1 MLLLTRSA
9 LGSIAGVALTLIPSL
24 RAQTSEEIASVAR
37 TVLPALVP
45 PGQQNQ
51 HHLLLQAGTY
61 TRIVVEPH
69 NCDLVV
75 AVSEH
80 DGDGPSQLRTPYG
93 TRNYITFSLLAVK
106 AETAK
111 LTIGTEKGTQTV
123 GSYQIRILEVRPSEP
138 ADAKAIQAQRLFIES
153 EALKEGTKQDR
164 ERALENLRSAAATLQ
179 SIGRADDRG
188 EALRQMGRVLMDLN
202 ESPKALQVLNEALAL
217 SKAQESAADEAST
230 LNLLGEAEFN
240 LGNTDRSH
248 PPGPTGSSPAR
259 RSPPPPCP
267 VCRRG

>member
-1 MLLLTRSA
+1 
-9 LGSIAGVALTLIPSL
+9 
-24 RAQTSEEIASVAR
+24 
-37 TVLPALVP
+37 
-45 PGQQNQ
+45 
-51 HHLLLQAGTY
+51 
-61 TRIVVEPH
+61 
-69 NCDLVV
+69 LVV